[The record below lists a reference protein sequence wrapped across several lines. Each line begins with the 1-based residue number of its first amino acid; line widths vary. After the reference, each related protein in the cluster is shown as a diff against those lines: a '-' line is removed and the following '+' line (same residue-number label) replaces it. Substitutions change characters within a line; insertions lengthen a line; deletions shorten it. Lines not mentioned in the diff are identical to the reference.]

1 MDFPCFCSIFESCE
15 ACITMP
21 PADLATGC
29 NCVAESDR
37 CPACDWARSAP
48 SAPALV
54 PLGTPAPVL
63 NRMPPGISARP
74 APSAPAPAPAQAPP
88 PAAPQAV
95 QECCICLE
103 EVAGPFMI
111 CVCQIKTC
119 VECARK
125 NGSSGADLH
134 KCPGCRGMMVYPDG
148 YQPRGTVRARDDDSD
163 SDSDGGFVLSPARR
177 RRRWPVDGEPACL
190 GIRMLELPQHRL
202 DEVMDRLFLD
212 YSTRATKCDLLN
224 VLKRRIKNY
233 LKKCQHDVPRNHR
246 FSNANRIILK
256 LRGHCGFCRTHI
268 EKTQRS
274 LMHEMD

>member
-1 MDFPCFCSIFESCE
+1 MHFPCFCSIFESCE
-15 ACITMP
+15 ACIP
-21 PADLATGC
+21 RSAVC
-29 NCVAESDR
+29 NCVADSDR
-37 CPACDWARSAP
+37 CPACDWAHLDP
-48 SAPALV
+48 
-54 PLGTPAPVL
+54 PAPGFPL
-63 NRMPPGISARP
+63 EPPPGVSARP
-74 APSAPAPAPAQAPP
+74 APSAPAPAPAPAPSGPPP
-88 PAAPQAV
+88 PAPVPLGTPAV
-95 QECCICLE
+95 VHECCVCLE

-148 YQPRGTVRARDDDSD
+148 YQPRGTVRGRDEDSD
-163 SDSDGGFVLSPARR
+163 SDSDGGFVVAPARR

-202 DEVMDRLFLD
+202 DEVMDRLFHD

-233 LKKCQHDVPRNHR
+233 LKKCNVVPDARTQQR

-274 LMHEMD
+274 LMHEMH